1 MSQLRYPGVVSTAAY
16 GSVLQLGS
24 KEKAGFFFPI
34 ELVSGNLRI
43 TVHSVLLVWAV
54 LGHLSVY
61 HLVFRQQRG
70 SH

>member
-1 MSQLRYPGVVSTAAY
+1 MGVCCSWEAM
-16 GSVLQLGS
+16 
-24 KEKAGFFFPI
+24 EKAGFFFPI

-43 TVHSVLLVWAV
+43 TMHSVLLVRAV

-61 HLVFRQQRG
+61 HPAFRQQRG